1 MKTIAIANQKGG
13 AGKTT
18 TTLNR
23 ALALALAAASI
34 LNPLGAERAKDF

>member
-18 TTLNR
+18 NAYNLVI
-23 ALALALAAASI
+23 ALTCTSVGDGIATFLQ
-34 LNPLGAERAKDF
+34 RYFY